1 MLSRFRRQVR
11 GLAGN
16 REGFGSSAGG
26 VCRQPSARAEIHSP
40 PGPTGFSLDRAPL
53 PASSFCHHFQ
63 HLECSYKPHT
73 QFSEFTKR
81 NPNAA
86 CDRETRN
93 QSREHDGEPFV
104 HDHSLAFFAPASAR
118 GPPEAPCAAQQCG
131 NGAPAPLVSVS
142 TDFPNGYGWL
152 EGRFG
157 EISRSTYR

>member
-11 GLAGN
+11 GLAG
-16 REGFGSSAGG
+16 RIRQLSRGLSL
-26 VCRQPSARAEIHSP
+26 CRQPSARAEIHSP
-40 PGPTGFSLDRAPL
+40 PGPTGCSLDRAPL

-63 HLECSYKPHT
+63 HLECSYQPHT

-104 HDHSLAFFAPASAR
+104 HDHSLAFFAPRPALRVLFVNQRATKPSHSKGLVHDDSISTLFQRESGKNLAR
-118 GPPEAPCAAQQCG
+118 PR
-131 NGAPAPLVSVS
+131 
-142 TDFPNGYGWL
+142 Y
-152 EGRFG
+152 
-157 EISRSTYR
+157 